1 MEGVDYDVEHLTAV
15 WRATNDQ
22 DKRLAEA
29 NHRGIASMAYEP
41 GPYAPSEFMLK
52 DFTDWYAGKLG
63 DFARRYTVHQTAA
76 E

>member
-1 MEGVDYDVEHLTAV
+1 
-15 WRATNDQ
+15 
-22 DKRLAEA
+22 
-29 NHRGIASMAYEP
+29 MAYEP